1 MHKLTIPC
9 CSPRFIQEFAVEAA
23 AVIGFNALSLEFPVL
38 AVQAD
43 SAPAA
48 PDASGIVSLG
58 SDAMLTASYTIEEH
72 AGNIAIRLRDENGSA
87 DALAAFCA
95 RLGRHLDGSPA
106 APLPIDTTT
115 SKEAPGIMDGGY
127 APVPAHPGLESLFE
141 RGFIVKDTD
150 FDFLPDTI
158 DASIAMPAG
167 CDDHEL
173 SAACDLAARLAME
186 SLGLALPMLEG
197 KGRTTG
203 TLISIERDSTCG
215 ITIGT
220 VSGRRTIRVAGSGPD
235 LSRMASLLCRRFPEV
250 GSDATWPQICAD
262 LQNAATMGSLDGQLA
277 WLDAVGAG
285 RGSVVYCEP
294 EIAARRTAIE
304 AAVPEVSFLNRR
316 DPVML
321 LDETYELPWE
331 LETCRELLSQEIYP
345 RLAMEKPAIIDVVI
359 SEDGEI
365 RKALEAEIL
374 REALARHV
382 VEPRVRVLCA
392 FKQGFSWIR
401 DYQLPELAA
410 IQDIDSIDIG
420 FSAFLP
426 DGRTAW
432 TDEDG
437 ATPKISAQR
446 KDDPDA
452 WLDPPVRL
460 LQELYPIDDILARA
474 LSLPRDRIR
483 FSLWEGTT
491 KPAYRIIARS
501 AGGETLHQA
510 AFVPSFSERTYLD
523 AFPGIGKVHPGTG
536 RISLDIPGTGT
547 WTASFSTDME
557 SVWAAY
563 QTRVLPACRTHIEKT
578 CGGTIDAARQPYFSQ
593 LRLDIDASE
602 PDETLPVRQDRV
614 SSLESLHEDIYF
626 VGLDYFQTLGL
637 KSCGTG
643 IDAPGLILPVIRK
656 RPGRPRMRFRLLG
669 ELSAEPAIDTAGKR
683 FTAPYDRSS
692 VSTWIQALHFDPE
705 TGGFSPHIA
714 IEFGNPQPGA
724 GADPVRFINSY
735 ARLLTEGLL
744 DASKKLAGTPR
755 LSFSMAGQLVT
766 AVPPE
771 SGPIPG
777 PVDISSIDILEN
789 SLIGYEEY
797 LKLVNQFSRVPG
809 LRVRQVATSR
819 QGRAIH
825 AIELLPSLPG
835 HVSRTKLIAARPVY
849 YVNARH
855 HANEVS
861 GTNAAFMLLRTLL
874 VDPAWSG
881 IADKVNIII
890 VPFENA
896 DGAAV
901 HYDLAKDNPEW
912 ILHIARYNSLGK
924 ELAHEYWKDSTIHSE
939 AMAFTKVWRD
949 WLPDIVTDNH
959 GVPTHEWCQ
968 QFSGYTSPWFK
979 GFWMPRALLYGYFW
993 YVTDERY
1000 APNKALS
1007 EGVQEAVADLIGADP
1022 ACSAL
1027 NAEWK
1032 DRFETY
1038 AHSWMPRLFPA
1049 EYHKDMIFYWVPY
1062 PYKHNYYYASVKFPW
1077 VTATSFVTE
1086 VSDETATGDFL
1097 RLCAHTH
1104 VLNDLAVI
1112 RLLADFDP
1120 RISSATGTIDG
1131 TQRAFRSRIR
1141 PPAAKL

>member
-1 MHKLTIPC
+1 MHKLTIPRD
-9 CSPRFIQEFAVEAA
+9 SPRCIQEFAVEAA
-23 AVIGFNALSLEFPVL
+23 AAIGFNALSLEFPVL

-48 PDASGIVSLG
+48 SEESGIVSLG
-58 SDAMLTASYTIEEH
+58 IDATLAASYSMEER
-72 AGNIAIRLRDENGSA
+72 AGNIAIRLRDESGSA
-87 DALAAFCA
+87 DALAVFCA
-95 RLGRHLDGSPA
+95 RLGRHLDGHPA
-106 APLPIDTTT
+106 AALPIDNA
-115 SKEAPGIMDGGY
+115 SAPEAPGIMDGGY
-127 APVPAHPGLESLFE
+127 TPVPDHPGLESLFE

-158 DASIAMPAG
+158 DASIALPDD

-173 SAACDLAARLAME
+173 SAACDIAARLAME

-203 TLISIERDSTCG
+203 TLIGIERSSTCG
-215 ITIGT
+215 LTIGT
-220 VSGRRTIRVAGSGPD
+220 AAGRRTIRVAGHGEG
-235 LSRMASLLCRRFPEV
+235 LARMVTLLCMRFPEA
-250 GSDATWPQICAD
+250 GREATWPEICAD
-262 LQNAATMGSLDGQLA
+262 LQSAATMGSLDGQLA
-277 WLDAVGAG
+277 WLDALGTKKGA
-285 RGSVVYCEP
+285 VVHCEP
-294 EIAARRTAIE
+294 EIAACRTAIE
-304 AAVPEVSFLNRR
+304 SAVPEVSFLSRR

-331 LETCRELLSQEIYP
+331 LDTCRELLNREVYP
-345 RLAMEKPAIIDVVI
+345 RITPGKPAFIEVVI
-359 SEDGEI
+359 SEDGAV

-374 REALARHV
+374 QEALARHAI
-382 VEPRVRVLCA
+382 EPRVRVICA

-401 DYQLPELAA
+401 DYLLLELAA
-410 IQDIDSIDIG
+410 IPDVDNIEIG

-460 LQELYPIDDILARA
+460 LQELYPIDDIMAQA
-474 LSLPRDRIR
+474 LHLPRNRIR
-483 FSLWEGTT
+483 FTLLEGTT
-491 KPAYRIIARS
+491 APGYRIISRS
-501 AGGETLHQA
+501 ASGKTLHDA
-510 AFVPSFSERTYLD
+510 TFIPSFSQRTYLD

-547 WTASFSTDME
+547 WSAAFSTDME
-557 SVWAAY
+557 SVWVAY
-563 QTRVLPACRTHIEKT
+563 QSRVLPACRAHIEKT
-578 CGGTIDAARQPYFSQ
+578 CGGYIDAARQPYFSQ

-669 ELSAEPAIDTAGKR
+669 ELSEEPAIETAEKR
-683 FTAPYDRSS
+683 FTAPYDRSEVS
-692 VSTWIQALHFDPE
+692 VWMETLDFDPK
-705 TGGFSPHIA
+705 TGGFSPRIA
-714 IEFGNPQPGA
+714 IEFGNPRPGA
-724 GADPVRFINSY
+724 EADPVAFIRSY
-735 ARLLTEGLL
+735 ARLLSRGLL
-744 DASKKLAGTPR
+744 DASEKLAGTPG
-755 LSFSMAGQLVT
+755 LSFSMARQLVT

-771 SGPIPG
+771 SGPVPG
-777 PVDISSIDILEN
+777 PVDISTIDILED

-797 LKLVNQFSRVPG
+797 LQLIAQFSRVPG

-825 AIELLPSLPG
+825 AIELLPSLRG

-881 IADKVNIII
+881 IADKVNIIV

-901 HYDLAKDNPEW
+901 HYELARDNPEW

-1007 EGVQEAVADLIGADP
+1007 EGVQEAVADLVGADP
-1022 ACSAL
+1022 ECSAL

-1062 PYKHNYYYASVKFPW
+1062 PYKHDYYYASVKFPW

-1104 VLNDLAVI
+1104 VLNDMAVI
-1112 RLLADFDP
+1112 RLLAASDT
-1120 RISSATGTIDG
+1120 RTNSATGTKDG
-1131 TQRAFRSRIR
+1131 ILRAFRSRIR
-1141 PPAAKL
+1141 PPAAKH